1 MEIKFTEREITILK
15 ELVKGKSYKEISQT
29 LYISTATVKHYM
41 GQISEKLGVKRKI
54 NIILFVLEHK
64 LLDKYKEMQPIQ
76 K

>member
-1 MEIKFTEREITILK
+1 MGIKFTEREITILK

-64 LLDKYKEMQPIQ
+64 LLDKYKDVTRV
-76 K
+76 

>member
-29 LYISTATVKHYM
+29 LYISTATVKHYI

-64 LLDKYKEMQPIQ
+64 LLDKYKDVTRV
-76 K
+76 

>member
-29 LYISTATVKHYM
+29 LYISTATVKHYI
-41 GQISEKLGVKRKI
+41 GQISEKLGVTRKI

-64 LLDKYKEMQPIQ
+64 LLDKYKDITHA
-76 K
+76 

>member
-54 NIILFVLEHK
+54 NIILYILEHK
-64 LLDKYKEMQPIQ
+64 LLDKYKDITNV
-76 K
+76 

>member
-1 MEIKFTEREITILK
+1 MGIKFTEREITILK

-54 NIILFVLEHK
+54 NIILYILEHK
-64 LLDKYKEMQPIQ
+64 LLDKYKDITNV
-76 K
+76 